1 MIYTENNSN
10 FPQRV
15 YIPRDREYLGS
26 LAGYQFQRKDLDI
39 HRNGDYYLYPDEGY
53 DGITASTIHVDVPTD
68 AQEAYDQGYQDGYAA
83 GYASGSTEGYA
94 SGHTEG
100 YAEGYAAG
108 YEAGFAAGVAD
119 QKAKLTQLT
128 ATTNGHYTS
137 EDGYS
142 DVYVNVEGGGDYSS
156 GYTDGMAAQKALL
169 TSTAI
174 TENGQYTRED
184 GWNEINVNV
193 PQSGTGATLT
203 AITATTNGEYYPAQY
218 SAEGFSQVT
227 VAVDTAST
235 YQEGYEDGEAAQKA
249 LLGTLTAVTNGEYT
263 SETGYSAVTVNV
275 PITGETYPRSN
286 VTLELFSDDYE
297 GLSGV
302 TIHFDANGSPYSAF
316 TVVDSSTTVFTAVY
330 NPGVPFHVYA
340 TIPVGYQGTLDIWD
354 TTYWNEDK
362 YNQATINRYAPGS
375 TSVITARTTNDVSD
389 SDFSNMKGLVFNGSV
404 SAWTAPTGVTYD
416 SNEDKWYLEY
426 PGTLVKGFVFDNT
439 FEKKIVGIETSSELT
454 HIIGFE
460 YATNLEYVQGQSIRK
475 VGGFP
480 DTGFGGCT
488 ALTSFTS
495 SSQVTEL
502 GASAFEDCWNLSSD
516 SMFGTNSLSL
526 IGDNA
531 FKNCYSIHGYLDL
544 NGTSVINSQAFA
556 GCTGITNVYI
566 AGSCTLIDDWAF
578 SGCTSLN
585 WIWSFATTAPQLG
598 TGNPF
603 TGVANE
609 GTLFVPNGSDY
620 SAWMTKLPSNWT
632 LGYFN

>member
-15 YIPRDREYLGS
+15 YIPRDREYLGG

-39 HRNGDYYLYPDEGY
+39 HRNGDYYLYPDEGF
-53 DGITASTIHVDVPTD
+53 DAITASTIHVEVPTD
-68 AQEAYDQGYQDGYAA
+68 AQEAYDQGYQDGYEA
-83 GYASGSTEGYA
+83 GYNTGVADGYESGRTEA
-94 SGHTEG
+94 
-100 YAEGYAAG
+100 YAEGYAS
-108 YEAGFAAGVAD
+108 GFAAGVAD
-119 QKAKLTQLT
+119 QKAKLSTLT
-128 ATTNGHYTS
+128 ATTNGHYSS
-137 EDGYS
+137 EDGYG
-142 DVYVNVEGGGDYSS
+142 DVYVNVEGGGGDYSS

-169 TSTAI
+169 TSTTITDNGHYTRENGWNEIDVRLQIPSLHTAI
-174 TENGQYTRED
+174 TENGRVVYLPPEGAKGFD
-184 GWNEINVNV
+184 SVEIDVNV
-193 PQSGTGATLT
+193 PQTGGTGVLSSLT
-203 AITATTNGEYYPAQY
+203 VTENGNYAPEQGVD
-218 SAEGFSQVT
+218 GF
-227 VAVDTAST
+227 
-235 YQEGYEDGEAAQKA
+235 
-249 LLGTLTAVTNGEYT
+249 
-263 SETGYSAVTVNV
+263 SAVTVNV
-275 PITGETYPRSN
+275 AQTGETYPRSN

-330 NPGVPFHVYA
+330 NPGVQFHVYA

-362 YNQATINRYAPGS
+362 YNQATINRYTPGS
-375 TSVITARTTNDVSD
+375 TSVVTARTTNDVSD
-389 SDFSNMKGLVFNGSV
+389 SDFSKMKGLVFNGSA

-426 PGTLVKGFVFDNT
+426 PGTLVKGFIFDNS
-439 FEKKIVGIETSSELT
+439 FEKKIVGVETSSELT

-460 YATNLEYVQGQSIRK
+460 YATNLEYVQGQNIRK

-488 ALTSFTS
+488 ALTSFTT
-495 SSQVTEL
+495 SSQITEL

-585 WIWSFATTAPQLG
+585 WIWSFATTAPRLG

-609 GTLFVPNGSDY
+609 GTLFVPTGSDY

-632 LGYFN
+632 MGYFG